1 MVKVN
6 GINYV
11 SKVDSRLFNIPNIS
25 TENFSQPC
33 QQCILKKKIKFLDVS
48 RDFMK
53 ALNLSICTTT
63 LPKEGGVHI
72 NLNAGLLISK
82 AFACEQ
88 KLP

>member
-6 GINYV
+6 GINHV
-11 SKVDSRLFNIPNIS
+11 SKVDSRLFKIPNRS
-25 TENFSQPC
+25 TENFSHPC

-63 LPKEGGVHI
+63 YGVHI